1 MGSVSTTEYSPAIKK
16 ERNSAIATVWMNLE
30 GIMLNENSQR
40 NINIVW
46 SQEYIES
53 KNKKSPNKK
62 QTQNNKMEEM
72 KSHKTG
78 GCQQWGGEGVKVIQK
93 GMTADEMVRW
103 RHRSMDICLGKLR
116 ELVMDREAWRAA
128 VHGVAKSRTRL
139 SNWTELNWSKSTNF

>member
-1 MGSVSTTEYSPAIKK
+1 
-16 ERNSAIATVWMNLE
+16 MNLE

-78 GCQQWGGEGVKVIQK
+78 GCQQWWGVGEGDPK
-93 GMTADEMVRW
+93 GDDSGW
-103 RHRSMDICLGKLR
+103 DG
-116 ELVMDREAWRAA
+116 
-128 VHGVAKSRTRL
+128 
-139 SNWTELNWSKSTNF
+139 

>member
-1 MGSVSTTEYSPAIKK
+1 
-16 ERNSAIATVWMNLE
+16 MNLE

-78 GCQQWGGEGVKVIQK
+78 GCQQWGGGGGEGDPK
-93 GMTADEMVRW
+93 GDDSGW
-103 RHRSMDICLGKLR
+103 DG
-116 ELVMDREAWRAA
+116 
-128 VHGVAKSRTRL
+128 
-139 SNWTELNWSKSTNF
+139 